1 MRPTT
6 RLRELL
12 QGDKL
17 VVAPFAFDAMQAKI
31 IEQTGFPAVY
41 MTGFGTAAARGY
53 ADVGLVTMSEM
64 AQNASYIASAVD
76 VPVISDADTGYG
88 NPLNVRRTIR
98 EYEKAGVAAIHI
110 EDQVWP
116 KKCGFMEGKRVIQR
130 DEMVQKIRAALDAR
144 LDPDFVVIART
155 DALAVHGM
163 EDALERCRAY
173 REAGAD
179 LIFVDGLKT
188 REHIETVAK
197 SLRDVPL
204 LYNGGYVSV
213 QEAEDLGYRVMIT
226 AGTIFAVYK
235 CVRDLMQELKDTGR
249 TWTWSQREQLF
260 KEFTDFIGLPEI
272 YEAEKRYN
280 VK

>member
-6 RLRELL
+6 KLRELL
-12 QGDKL
+12 RGEKM
-17 VVAPFAFDAMQAKI
+17 VVAPFSFDAMQAKI
-31 IEQTGFPAVY
+31 IEHTGFPAVY

-53 ADVGLVTMSEM
+53 PDVGLVTMSEM
-64 AQNASYIASAVD
+64 VQNAGYIAAAVD
-76 VPVISDADTGYG
+76 VPVIADADTGYG
-88 NPLNVRRTIR
+88 NPLNVRRTVR

-110 EDQVWP
+110 EDQFWP
-116 KKCGFMEGKRVIQR
+116 KKCGFMEGKRVIPR
-130 DEMVQKIRAALDAR
+130 DEMVQKIHAALDAR
-144 LDPDFVVIART
+144 LDSDFVIIART
-155 DALAVHGM
+155 DALAVNGM
-163 EDALERCRAY
+163 GDTLDRCCAY

-197 SLRDVPL
+197 SLHGLPL

-213 QEAEDLGYRVMIT
+213 QEAEELGYKVMIT

-249 TWTWSQREQLF
+249 TWTWEQREQLF

-272 YEAEKRYN
+272 YDAERRYG
-280 VK
+280 VM

>member
-12 QGDKL
+12 RGDRI
-17 VVAPFAFDAMQAKI
+17 VVAPFAYDAMQAKI
-31 IEQTGFPAVY
+31 VEQTGFPAVY

-53 ADVGLVTMSEM
+53 PDVGLITMSEM
-64 AQNASYIASAVD
+64 VQNAAYIASAVS
-76 VPVISDADTGYG
+76 VPVIADADTGYG
-88 NPLNVRRTIR
+88 NPLNIRRTVR
-98 EYEKAGVAAIHI
+98 EYERAGMAAIHI

-116 KKCGFMEGKRVIQR
+116 KKCGFMAGKRVIPR

-144 LDPDFVVIART
+144 LDDDFLIIART
-155 DALAVHGM
+155 DALAVNGLD
-163 EDALERCRAY
+163 DALNRCRAY
-173 REAGAD
+173 HTAGAD

-188 REHIETVAK
+188 GEHIAAVAQ
-197 SLRDVPL
+197 SLRGIPL

-213 QEAEDLGYRVMIT
+213 QEAEDLGYKVMIT

-235 CVRDLMQELKDTGR
+235 CVRNLMQELKTTGR
-249 TWTWSQREQLF
+249 TWTSSEREQLF

-272 YEAEKRYN
+272 YDAERCYG
-280 VK
+280 VV

>member
-1 MRPTT
+1 MRATT

-12 QGDKL
+12 KGERII
-17 VVAPFAFDAMQAKI
+17 VAPFAFDAMQAKI

-41 MTGFGTAAARGY
+41 MTGFGTAASRGY
-53 ADVGLVTMSEM
+53 ADVGLLTMSEM
-64 AQNASYIASAVD
+64 VQSAGYIASAVS
-76 VPVISDADTGYG
+76 VPVIADADTGYG
-88 NPLNVRRTIR
+88 NPLNVQRTVR

-116 KKCGFMEGKRVIQR
+116 KKCGFMEGKRVIPR
-130 DEMVQKIRAALDAR
+130 DDMVPKIQAALDAR
-144 LDPDFVVIART
+144 RDSDFVIIART

-163 EDALERCRAY
+163 EETLERCHAY

-197 SLRDVPL
+197 SLRGIPL

-213 QEAEDLGYRVMIT
+213 QEAEDLGYKVMIT

-235 CVRDLMQELKDTGR
+235 CVRHLMQELKNTGR
-249 TWTWSQREQLF
+249 TSISAEREHLF
-260 KEFTDFIGLPEI
+260 REFTDFIGLPEI
-272 YEAEKRYN
+272 YEAERRYG
-280 VK
+280 VI

>member
-64 AQNASYIASAVD
+64 VQNASYIASAVD

-204 LYNGGYVSV
+204 L
-213 QEAEDLGYRVMIT
+213 QRRLRV
-226 AGTIFAVYK
+226 GPGSRGSRLQSDDHG
-235 CVRDLMQELKDTGR
+235 RD
-249 TWTWSQREQLF
+249 
-260 KEFTDFIGLPEI
+260 DFRSI
-272 YEAEKRYN
+272 
-280 VK
+280 

>member
-6 RLRELL
+6 RLREWLG
-12 QGDKL
+12 GDRM

-53 ADVGLVTMSEM
+53 PDVGLITMSEM
-64 AQNASYIASAVD
+64 VQNAGYLASAVS
-76 VPVISDADTGYG
+76 VPVIADADTGYG
-88 NPLNVRRTIR
+88 NPLNVRRTVR

-116 KKCGFMEGKRVIQR
+116 KKCGFMEGKRVIPR

-144 LDPDFVVIART
+144 LDHDFVIIARS

-163 EDALERCRAY
+163 DDTLDRCHAY

-188 REHIETVAK
+188 RQHIETVAK
-197 SLRDVPL
+197 SLRGIPL

-235 CVRDLMQELKDTGR
+235 CVRDLMQELKATGR
-249 TWTWSQREQLF
+249 TWASAERQQLF

-272 YEAEKRYN
+272 YDVERRYG
-280 VK
+280 VV

>member
-12 QGDKL
+12 RGERI

-53 ADVGLVTMSEM
+53 PDVGLITMSEM
-64 AQNASYIASAVD
+64 VQNAGYLASAVS
-76 VPVISDADTGYG
+76 VPVIADADTGYG
-88 NPLNVRRTIR
+88 NPLNVRRTVR
-98 EYEKAGVAAIHI
+98 EYEKAGMAAIHV

-116 KKCGFMEGKRVIQR
+116 KKCGFMEGKRVIPR

-144 LDPDFVVIART
+144 LDHDFVIIARS
-155 DALAVHGM
+155 DALAVNGL
-163 EDALERCRAY
+163 DDTLDRCRAY

-188 REHIETVAK
+188 REHIETIAK
-197 SLRDVPL
+197 ALRGIPL

-213 QEAEDLGYRVMIT
+213 QEAEDLGYKVMIT

-235 CVRDLMQELKDTGR
+235 CVRDLMQELKTTGR
-249 TWTWSQREQLF
+249 AWTSSEREQLF

-272 YEAEKRYN
+272 YDAERRYGIA
-280 VK
+280 

>member
-64 AQNASYIASAVD
+64 VQNASYIASAVD